1 MESNGLKF
9 MKKQPYNIEVLEQQI
24 RNEVSEDAPQGY
36 KLAEILLEQQQD
48 FVRQDVMSVKHTA

>member
-9 MKKQPYNIEVLEQQI
+9 QKKQPYNIEVLEQQI

-48 FVRQDVMSVKHTA
+48 FLRQDVMSVKPTA